1 MDWITT
7 HIHCE
12 WRYVLS
18 FPMWYNIFS
27 FVTPWTLCMS
37 FWHVACSHDDWVFI
51 VICFVCIPR
60 IDRYIAAP
68 DYEDAKWSGYTQSE
82 TVLCSNENATEAAIE
97 AYNGSG
103 IAVSCC
109 SDDGLSGYR
118 PDCDAY
124 AKTYD
129 EAKTICEG
137 EGYRLCTLQELYWDK
152 VTAGEV
158 CEFDWRFNWVSDECG
173 SWVYVQILL
182 EISTSNYAE

>member
-1 MDWITT
+1 M
-7 HIHCE
+7 
-12 WRYVLS
+12 
-18 FPMWYNIFS
+18 
-27 FVTPWTLCMS
+27 
-37 FWHVACSHDDWVFI
+37 
-51 VICFVCIPR
+51 ICFVFISG

-68 DYEDAKWSGYTQSE
+68 EYEDGKWNVYTQSD

-97 AYNGSG
+97 AYNGAG

-129 EAKTICEG
+129 EATTICEG

-152 VTAGEV
+152 VTDGMG
-158 CEFDWRFNWVSDECG
+158 CEFDWRFNWVSDECD
-173 SWVYVQILL
+173 S
-182 EISTSNYAE
+182 